1 MTHSPALHR
10 NFLAHVAATAEI
22 ATPPMHSGLHE
33 DVVDFLAVT
42 TQYADLESP
51 LDRFEPTNSNQWLSA
66 GLAAAVAYR
75 STPEASSTA
84 HPFVLAVFVEGDVT
98 RYSFARFEDAT
109 RAGRLWSIG
118 LI

>member
-1 MTHSPALHR
+1 
-10 NFLAHVAATAEI
+10 
-22 ATPPMHSGLHE
+22 MHSGLYE

-42 TQYADLESP
+42 ARHADLESP
-51 LDRFEPTNSNQWLSA
+51 LERLEPTTSNQWLSA

-75 STPEASSTA
+75 SASEASSTA

-98 RYSFARFEDAT
+98 RYRFARFEDAT